1 MLPDDGRRA
10 GGRFEPTIAG
20 GRGKGPR
27 SADRTAIRKPGAVPV
42 SGPSGAAAGA
52 AVRTVSGVQQKDT
65 DILIVGAGP
74 TGLYGAYCAG
84 FRGLDTVVVDAL
96 PQLGGQ
102 ISALYPEKEIR
113 DVAGIPRV
121 RGREFVAALAE
132 QAAEHSVAYL
142 LGRQA
147 VDLDHSAAGRPRV
160 TLSDGTL
167 VEAGAVILTA
177 GIGTFTPR
185 PLPAGEAYL
194 GRGLSYFVP
203 EPAEHAGRD
212 VLVVGGG
219 DSAVDW
225 ALALQP
231 IARSVRLVHRRKAF
245 RAHAANVSALAG
257 LGIQTVTDA
266 EVESLTGDGCVERA
280 HVRVRGEAEPRVYD
294 VDSVIAALGFVGD
307 LGPLVDWGLRLRGR
321 GIVVDSRMR
330 TGRERVYAA
339 GDVTEYP
346 GKVRLMSVGFGEVAT
361 AVNNAAVELDPGL
374 PLFPGH
380 STETP

>member
-1 MLPDDGRRA
+1 VA
-10 GGRFEPTIAG
+10 
-20 GRGKGPR
+20 
-27 SADRTAIRKPGAVPV
+27 
-42 SGPSGAAAGA
+42 
-52 AVRTVSGVQQKDT
+52 GVQQKDT

-84 FRGLDTVVVDAL
+84 FRGLGTVVVDAL

-113 DVAGIPRV
+113 DVAGIPRL
-121 RGREFVAALAE
+121 RGRELVAALAE
-132 QAAEHSVAYL
+132 QAAEHSAGYL

-147 VDLDHSAAGRPRV
+147 VGLEHSAEGRPRV
-160 TLSDGTL
+160 TLSDGTV

-177 GIGTFTPR
+177 GIGTFSPR

-194 GRGLSYFVP
+194 DRGLSYFVP
-203 EPAEHAGRD
+203 EPAVHADRD

-225 ALALQP
+225 ALALHP
-231 IARSVRLVHRRKAF
+231 VARSVRLVHRRKAF
-245 RAHAANVSALAG
+245 RAHAASVSALAEF
-257 LGIQTVTDA
+257 GIPTVTDA
-266 EVESLTGDGCVERA
+266 EVESLTGDGVVRQA
-280 HVRVRGEAEPRVYD
+280 HVRVRGEAQPRVYD

-307 LGPLVDWGLRLRGR
+307 LGPLADWGLRLRGR
-321 GIVVDSRMR
+321 GIVVDSRMH
-330 TGRERVYAA
+330 TGRERIYAA